1 MDMFVFALG
10 FLIVV
15 CIIIHL
21 YTRQV
26 QQQSKD
32 PNYRNFQQTYLLVY
46 LLAAAADWLQGPH
59 VYALYES
66 YGIRKHEI
74 EVLFIAGF
82 GSSMIFGT
90 IVASLADKY
99 GRRNTCLMYGILYG
113 ISCATKHFPNF
124 YVLFFGRLL
133 AGMATSILFSA
144 FESWLINEH
153 QRRNFEPETLGIIFA
168 NAYFGNS
175 VVAILSGIVAQ
186 VVANT
191 FGYVAPFDS
200 AILSFIAMC
209 VLLITTWSENY
220 GDASAP
226 ISQSF
231 ISAYKAIKSDK
242 KVFLLGIVQALFE
255 ASMYVFVLEW
265 TPALTQA
272 LDKSVIN
279 KTDNKNPPIPH
290 GYVFASYMVAMMI
303 GSNLFKVM
311 SNYTTPESFMRP
323 IVFISALCMCV
334 PVFMPTAQVVM
345 FASFL
350 VFEFCVGVFWPA
362 MATMR
367 SKYVPEE
374 ARATVM
380 NYFRIPLN
388 LIVVVILL
396 RDFHL
401 KIIFMSCIFFLVLA
415 GISMLVLHKLTLN
428 PIKSMLPLANVVT
441 VPQHT
446 VKAGLDVDNDK
457 NQANI

>member
-1 MDMFVFALG
+1 MDMFVAALI
-10 FLIVV
+10 FLIIT
-15 CIIIHL
+15 CIIIHF

-26 QQQSKD
+26 QQQVKD
-32 PNYRNFQQTYLLVY
+32 SNYRSFQQTYLIVY
-46 LLAAAADWLQGPH
+46 LLAAAGDWLQGPH

-66 YGIRKHEI
+66 YGIEKHEI
-74 EVLFIAGF
+74 EILFIAGF

-90 IVASLADKY
+90 IAASLADKY

-124 YVLFFGRLL
+124 YILFVGRLL

-153 QRRNFEPETLGIIFA
+153 RRRNLESESLSIIFA

-186 VVANT
+186 LIANT

-209 VLLITTWSENY
+209 VLLITGWSENY
-220 GDASAP
+220 GDANAP

-231 ISAYKAIKSDK
+231 ISAWEAIKSDK
-242 KVFLLGIVQALFE
+242 KIFLLGIVQALFE
-255 ASMYVFVLEW
+255 GSMYIFVLEW

-272 LDKSVIN
+272 LNKANID

-290 GYVFASYMVAMMI
+290 GYVFASYMVAMMV
-303 GSNLFKVM
+303 GSNSFKVLC
-311 SNYTTPESFMRP
+311 NYTRPESFMRS
-323 IVFISALCMCV
+323 IVFISALCLSV
-334 PVFMPTAQVVM
+334 PVFMPDGQLVM
-345 FASFL
+345 FIAFL
-350 VFEFCVGVFWPA
+350 VFEFCIGIFWPA

-374 ARATVM
+374 ARATIM

-396 RDFHL
+396 KDFPL
-401 KIIFMSCIFFLVLA
+401 KIIFIGCVLFLIIAGVCMSL
-415 GISMLVLHKLTLN
+415 LHTLTLN
-428 PIKSMLPLANVVT
+428 YVKQLLPISNSQHSVKSAVI
-441 VPQHT
+441 
-446 VKAGLDVDNDK
+446 NDSNE
-457 NQANI
+457 NQSNI